1 MLHFPTCCIIISS
14 ITILDHFTKVAV
26 MGGEKQFGDIHL
38 LWSADESCNSWQ
50 DAYVGADRTGRSP
63 WTILNMVQS
72 LDGGVTSDD
81 VSADLGSPADQ
92 EIFHTLR
99 SLADV
104 ILVGAETVR
113 KEDYGPPK
121 LTAEL
126 QAQRESRGQQPQ
138 PEIAVV
144 SASLALD
151 PKSRLF
157 EGGHRPV
164 VFTCSGTS
172 DVCAD
177 DSDADDAPDDAR
189 TKPAASSSENPAA
202 SSSTNSPEQSADRQ
216 SRYEAL
222 SEAAEVIVLESS
234 ESAENSVSDVW
245 AAVDLSVAREALGA
259 RGHKVILCEGG
270 PTLNAQL
277 VAQDLI
283 DEFCISLSPAL
294 LGGNP
299 LHLLEDA
306 PLLNKRLTLLSI
318 ATDNALLFLR
328 YGQ

>member
-1 MLHFPTCCIIISS
+1 
-14 ITILDHFTKVAV
+14 
-26 MGGEKQFGDIHL
+26 MGNSNRERVSDLRL
-38 LWSADESCNSWQ
+38 LWAEDETCNSWQ

-92 EIFHTLR
+92 EIFRTLR

-126 QAQRESRGQQPQ
+126 RAQRESRGQQPL

-164 VFTCSGTS
+164 VFTCSGS
-172 DVCAD
+172 NDVCAD
-177 DSDADDAPDDAR
+177 DSV
-189 TKPAASSSENPAA
+189 T
-202 SSSTNSPEQSADRQ
+202 DRQ
-216 SRYEAL
+216 GRKEAL
-222 SEAAEVIVLESS
+222 SEITEVIVLESS
-234 ESAENSVSDVW
+234 ESAENSVSDAG
-245 AAVDLSVAREALGA
+245 AAVDLSAVRKALGE

-277 VAQDLI
+277 VTQDLI

-294 LGGNP
+294 LGDNP

-306 PLLNKRLTLLSI
+306 PLLNKSLTLLSI
-318 ATDNALLFLR
+318 ATDNALVFLR
-328 YGQ
+328 YRQ

>member
-1 MLHFPTCCIIISS
+1 
-14 ITILDHFTKVAV
+14 
-26 MGGEKQFGDIHL
+26 MGNSNRERLSDLRL
-38 LWSADESCNSWQ
+38 LWAEDETCNSWQ

-92 EIFHTLR
+92 EIFRTLR

-126 QAQRESRGQQPQ
+126 RAQRESRGQQPL

-157 EGGHRPV
+157 EGGHKPV
-164 VFTCSGTS
+164 VFTCSGTN
-172 DVCAD
+172 DVFAD
-177 DSDADDAPDDAR
+177 DSGTDDALTVGAH
-189 TKPAASSSENPAA
+189 TKPGG
-202 SSSTNSPEQSADRQ
+202 SSSTNSPEQSTDRQ

-222 SEAAEVIVLESS
+222 SEVAEVVVLEGAEAAESS
-234 ESAENSVSDVW
+234 SPLREASDAS
-245 AAVDLSVAREALGA
+245 AAVDLSAVRKALGT

-306 PLLNKRLTLLSI
+306 PLLNKSLTLLSV

-328 YGQ
+328 YKQ

>member
-1 MLHFPTCCIIISS
+1 
-14 ITILDHFTKVAV
+14 
-26 MGGEKQFGDIHL
+26 MGNSNRERLSDLRL
-38 LWSADESCNSWQ
+38 LWAEDETCNSWQ

-92 EIFHTLR
+92 EIFRTLR

-126 QAQRESRGQQPQ
+126 RAQRESRGQQPL

-164 VFTCSGTS
+164 VFTCSGTN

-177 DSDADDAPDDAR
+177 DSRTDDALTVDTP
-189 TKPAASSSENPAA
+189 TKPGG
-202 SSSTNSPEQSADRQ
+202 SSSTNSPEQSTDRQ

-222 SEAAEVIVLESS
+222 SEVAEVVVLEGAEAAESS
-234 ESAENSVSDVW
+234 SPLREASDAS
-245 AAVDLSVAREALGA
+245 AAVDLSAVREALGE

-306 PLLNKRLTLLSI
+306 PLLNKSLTLLSV
-318 ATDNALLFLR
+318 ATDNALVFLR

>member
-1 MLHFPTCCIIISS
+1 MSNSQGQTGL
-14 ITILDHFTKVAV
+14 
-26 MGGEKQFGDIHL
+26 IHL
-38 LWSADESCNSWQ
+38 LWSADESCDGWE
-50 DAYVGADRTGRSP
+50 DAYVGADRSGRSP

-92 EIFHTLR
+92 EIFRTLR

-113 KEDYGPPK
+113 KEDYGPPQ

-126 QAQRESRGQQPQ
+126 QAQRKSRGQQPL

-144 SASLALD
+144 SASLALN

-157 EGGHRPV
+157 ENGHRPII
-164 VFTCSGTS
+164 FTCSGGN
-172 DVCAD
+172 DFCAD
-177 DSDADDAPDDAR
+177 KSRTEDAL
-189 TKPAASSSENPAA
+189 
-202 SSSTNSPEQSADRQ
+202 ADRQ

-222 SEAAEVIVLESS
+222 SEVAEVIVLESS
-234 ESAENSVSDVW
+234 EAAESSSTLGEEVSKREVSD
-245 AAVDLSVAREALGA
+245 ASATVDLSAVRKALGA
-259 RGHKVILCEGG
+259 RGHKIILCEGG

-277 VAQDLI
+277 AAQDLI

-306 PLLNKRLTLLSI
+306 PLLNKSLTLLSV
-318 ATDNALLFLR
+318 ATDTTLLFLR
-328 YGQ
+328 YRQ

>member
-1 MLHFPTCCIIISS
+1 MEIDTTRKQKEIYSLNS
-14 ITILDHFTKVAV
+14 ITPNSKFAKVAN
-26 MGGEKQFGDIHL
+26 MDNSQRQTGLIHL
-38 LWSADESCNSWQ
+38 LWSADESCHSWE
-50 DAYVGADRTGRSP
+50 DAYLGADRSGRSP

-72 LDGGVTSDD
+72 LDGGVTSED

-92 EIFHTLR
+92 EIFRTLR
-99 SLADV
+99 SLADA

-113 KEDYGPPK
+113 KENYGPPK

-126 QAQRESRGQQPQ
+126 QAQRKSRGQQPL

-151 PKSRLF
+151 PQSRLF
-157 EGGHRPV
+157 EDGHRPV
-164 VFTCSGTS
+164 IFTCSGS
-172 DVCAD
+172 NDVCAD
-177 DSDADDAPDDAR
+177 DTRTDDAP
-189 TKPAASSSENPAA
+189 
-202 SSSTNSPEQSADRQ
+202 ADRQ

-222 SEAAEVIVLESS
+222 SDVAEVIVLESS
-234 ESAENSVSDVW
+234 GSDAG
-245 AAVDLSVAREALGA
+245 AAVDLSAVRKALSE
-259 RGHKVILCEGG
+259 RGHKIILCEGG

-277 VAQDLI
+277 AAQDLI

-299 LHLLEDA
+299 LRLLEDA

-318 ATDNALLFLR
+318 ATDNTLLFLR
-328 YGQ
+328 YRQ

>member
-1 MLHFPTCCIIISS
+1 
-14 ITILDHFTKVAV
+14 
-26 MGGEKQFGDIHL
+26 MGSEERIDDIHL
-38 LWSADESCNSWQ
+38 LWSADESCNSWE
-50 DAYVGADRTGRSP
+50 DAYLEADRSGRSP

-72 LDGGVTSDD
+72 LDGGVTSED

-92 EIFHTLR
+92 EIFRTLR

-113 KEDYGPPK
+113 KENYGPPK

-126 QAQRESRGQQPQ
+126 QAQRKSRGQQPL

-151 PKSRLF
+151 PQSRLF
-157 EGGHRPV
+157 EDGHRPII
-164 VFTCSGTS
+164 FTCSGS
-172 DVCAD
+172 NNVCAD
-177 DSDADDAPDDAR
+177 DSRTEDA
-189 TKPAASSSENPAA
+189 T
-202 SSSTNSPEQSADRQ
+202 ADRQ

-222 SEAAEVIVLESS
+222 SEVAEVIVLESS
-234 ESAENSVSDVW
+234 DSDAG
-245 AAVDLSVAREALGA
+245 AAVDLSAVREALSE
-259 RGHKVILCEGG
+259 RGHKIILCEGG

-277 VAQDLI
+277 AAQDLI

-306 PLLNKRLTLLSI
+306 PPLNQNLTLLSV

-328 YGQ
+328 YKQ

>member
-1 MLHFPTCCIIISS
+1 
-14 ITILDHFTKVAV
+14 
-26 MGGEKQFGDIHL
+26 MGNSNRERLSDLCL
-38 LWSADESCNSWQ
+38 LWAEDETCNSWQ

-126 QAQRESRGQQPQ
+126 QAQRESRGQQPL

-144 SASLALD
+144 SASLALY

-164 VFTCSGTS
+164 VFTRG
-172 DVCAD
+172 
-177 DSDADDAPDDAR
+177 
-189 TKPAASSSENPAA
+189 
-202 SSSTNSPEQSADRQ
+202 QS
-216 SRYEAL
+216 EAL
-222 SEAAEVIVLESS
+222 SGVAEVIVLESS
-234 ESAENSVSDVW
+234 GSDAG
-245 AAVDLSVAREALGA
+245 AAVDLSAVREALGE

-306 PLLNKRLTLLSI
+306 PLLNKSLTLLSV

-328 YGQ
+328 YRQ

>member
-1 MLHFPTCCIIISS
+1 
-14 ITILDHFTKVAV
+14 
-26 MGGEKQFGDIHL
+26 MGNSNRERLSDLRL
-38 LWSADESCNSWQ
+38 LWAEDETCNSWQ

-126 QAQRESRGQQPQ
+126 QAQRESRGQQPL

-172 DVCAD
+172 YVCAD

-189 TKPAASSSENPAA
+189 TKPGGSSSENPAA
-202 SSSTNSPEQSADRQ
+202 SPSTNSPEQSTDRQ

-222 SEAAEVIVLESS
+222 SEVAEVIVLEGSETAESS
-234 ESAENSVSDVW
+234 SSLKEEVSKREVSDAG
-245 AAVDLSVAREALGA
+245 AAVDLSVVRKALGA

-306 PLLNKRLTLLSI
+306 PLLNKNLTLLSV
-318 ATDNALLFLR
+318 ATDNSLLFLR
-328 YGQ
+328 YVQ

>member
-1 MLHFPTCCIIISS
+1 MHLA
-14 ITILDHFTKVAV
+14 KVAN
-26 MGGEKQFGDIHL
+26 MGSSNKERVSDIRL
-38 LWSADESCNSWQ
+38 LWTADESCTNWQ

-72 LDGGVTSDD
+72 LDGGVTSDN

-113 KEDYGPPK
+113 KENYGPPK
-121 LTAEL
+121 LSAEL
-126 QAQRESRGQQPQ
+126 QAQRESRGQQPL

-164 VFTCSGTS
+164 VFTCSGNS

-177 DSDADDAPDDAR
+177 DAR
-189 TKPAASSSENPAA
+189 T
-202 SSSTNSPEQSADRQ
+202 DRQ
-216 SRYEAL
+216 GRKEAL
-222 SEAAEVIVLESS
+222 SEVAEVIVLESS
-234 ESAENSVSDVW
+234 EAAESSSTLGQAVSKREASDAS
-245 AAVDLSVAREALGA
+245 AAVNLSAVRKALGE

-306 PLLNKRLTLLSI
+306 PLLNKSLTLLSI

-328 YGQ
+328 YRQ

>member
-1 MLHFPTCCIIISS
+1 
-14 ITILDHFTKVAV
+14 
-26 MGGEKQFGDIHL
+26 MGSEERIDDIHL
-38 LWSADESCNSWQ
+38 LWSADESCHSWE
-50 DAYVGADRTGRSP
+50 DAYLGADRSGRSP

-72 LDGGVTSDD
+72 LDGVVTSDD

-92 EIFHTLR
+92 EIFRTLR

-113 KEDYGPPK
+113 KENYGPPK

-126 QAQRESRGQQPQ
+126 QAQRKSRSQQPL

-157 EGGHRPV
+157 EDGHRPII
-164 VFTCSGTS
+164 FTCSGS
-172 DVCAD
+172 NNVCAD
-177 DSDADDAPDDAR
+177 DTRTEDAP
-189 TKPAASSSENPAA
+189 
-202 SSSTNSPEQSADRQ
+202 ADRQ

-222 SEAAEVIVLESS
+222 SEVAEVIVLESS
-234 ESAENSVSDVW
+234 EEAESSGSDAG
-245 AAVDLSVAREALGA
+245 AAVDLSAVREALSE
-259 RGHKVILCEGG
+259 RGHKIILCEGG

-277 VAQDLI
+277 AAQDLI
-283 DEFCISLSPAL
+283 DEFCISLSPSL

-306 PLLNKRLTLLSI
+306 PLLNKRLTLLSV
-318 ATDNALLFLR
+318 ATDNTLLFLR
-328 YGQ
+328 YKQ

>member
-1 MLHFPTCCIIISS
+1 
-14 ITILDHFTKVAV
+14 
-26 MGGEKQFGDIHL
+26 MGNSNRERVFDLRL
-38 LWSADESCNSWQ
+38 LWAEDESCNSWQ

-126 QAQRESRGQQPQ
+126 RAQRESRGQQPL

-157 EGGHRPV
+157 EGGHKPV
-164 VFTCSGTS
+164 VFTCSGTN
-172 DVCAD
+172 DVRVD

-189 TKPAASSSENPAA
+189 TKPGGSSSENPAA
-202 SSSTNSPEQSADRQ
+202 SPSTNSPEQSTDRQ

-222 SEAAEVIVLESS
+222 SEVAEVIVLEGAETAESS
-234 ESAENSVSDVW
+234 SPLRKASDAS
-245 AAVDLSVAREALGA
+245 AAVDLSAVREALGE

-306 PLLNKRLTLLSI
+306 PLLNKSLTLLSV

-328 YGQ
+328 YKQ

>member
-1 MLHFPTCCIIISS
+1 MTFGWLHHLEIDTTRKQKEIYSLNS
-14 ITILDHFTKVAV
+14 ITPNSKFAKVAN
-26 MGGEKQFGDIHL
+26 MDNSQRQTGLIHL
-38 LWSADESCNSWQ
+38 LWSADESCHSWE
-50 DAYVGADRTGRSP
+50 DAYLGADRSGRLP

-92 EIFHTLR
+92 EIFRTLR
-99 SLADV
+99 SLGDV

-113 KEDYGPPK
+113 KENYGPPK

-126 QAQRESRGQQPQ
+126 QAQRKSRAQQPL

-151 PKSRLF
+151 PQSRLF
-157 EGGHRPV
+157 EDGHRPV
-164 VFTCSGTS
+164 IFTRNQSE
-172 DVCAD
+172 VL
-177 DSDADDAPDDAR
+177 
-189 TKPAASSSENPAA
+189 SSV
-202 SSSTNSPEQSADRQ
+202 
-216 SRYEAL
+216 
-222 SEAAEVIVLESS
+222 AEVIVLESS
-234 ESAENSVSDVW
+234 GSDAG
-245 AAVDLSVAREALGA
+245 AAVDLSAVREALSE
-259 RGHKVILCEGG
+259 RGHKIILCEGG

-277 VAQDLI
+277 AAQDLI
-283 DEFCISLSPAL
+283 DEFCISLSPSL

-318 ATDNALLFLR
+318 ATDNTLLFLR
-328 YGQ
+328 YRQ

>member
-1 MLHFPTCCIIISS
+1 M
-14 ITILDHFTKVAV
+14 
-26 MGGEKQFGDIHL
+26 
-38 LWSADESCNSWQ
+38 
-50 DAYVGADRTGRSP
+50 
-63 WTILNMVQS
+63 
-72 LDGGVTSDD
+72 TSDD

-92 EIFHTLR
+92 EIFRTLR

-113 KEDYGPPK
+113 KENYGPPK

-126 QAQRESRGQQPQ
+126 QAQRKSRSQQPL

-157 EGGHRPV
+157 EDGHRPII
-164 VFTCSGTS
+164 FTCSGS
-172 DVCAD
+172 NNVCAD
-177 DSDADDAPDDAR
+177 DTRTEDAP
-189 TKPAASSSENPAA
+189 
-202 SSSTNSPEQSADRQ
+202 ADRQ

-222 SEAAEVIVLESS
+222 SEVAEVIVLESS
-234 ESAENSVSDVW
+234 EEAESSGSDAG
-245 AAVDLSVAREALGA
+245 AAVDLSAVREALSE
-259 RGHKVILCEGG
+259 RGHKIILCEGG

-277 VAQDLI
+277 AAQDLI
-283 DEFCISLSPAL
+283 DEFCISLSPSL

-306 PLLNKRLTLLSI
+306 PLLNKRLTLLSV
-318 ATDNALLFLR
+318 ATDNTLLFLR
-328 YGQ
+328 YKQ

>member
-1 MLHFPTCCIIISS
+1 
-14 ITILDHFTKVAV
+14 
-26 MGGEKQFGDIHL
+26 MGNSNRERLSDLRL
-38 LWSADESCNSWQ
+38 LWAEDETCDSWQ

-92 EIFHTLR
+92 QIFRTLR

-104 ILVGAETVR
+104 ILVGAGTVR

-121 LTAEL
+121 LTVEL
-126 QAQRESRGQQPQ
+126 QAQRESRGQQPL

-164 VFTCSGTS
+164 VFTCSGTN

-189 TKPAASSSENPAA
+189 TKPGG
-202 SSSTNSPEQSADRQ
+202 SSSTNFPEQSTDRQ

-222 SEAAEVIVLESS
+222 SGVAEVIVLEGS
-234 ESAENSVSDVW
+234 EAAENSVSDVW
-245 AAVDLSVAREALGA
+245 AAVDLSVVRKALGE

-277 VAQDLI
+277 AAQDLI

-294 LGGNP
+294 LGGSP

-318 ATDNALLFLR
+318 ATDNALVFLR
-328 YGQ
+328 YRQ

>member
-1 MLHFPTCCIIISS
+1 MDNSQGQTGL
-14 ITILDHFTKVAV
+14 
-26 MGGEKQFGDIHL
+26 IHL
-38 LWSADESCNSWQ
+38 LWSMDESSNSWE
-50 DAYVGADRTGRSP
+50 DAYLGADRSGRSP

-72 LDGGVTSDD
+72 LDGGVTSED

-92 EIFHTLR
+92 EIFRTLR

-113 KEDYGPPK
+113 KENYGPPK

-126 QAQRESRGQQPQ
+126 QAQRKSRGQQPL

-151 PKSRLF
+151 PQSRLF
-157 EGGHRPV
+157 EDGHRPV

-177 DSDADDAPDDAR
+177 DSRTEDA
-189 TKPAASSSENPAA
+189 T
-202 SSSTNSPEQSADRQ
+202 ADRQ

-222 SEAAEVIVLESS
+222 SEVAEVIVLESS
-234 ESAENSVSDVW
+234 EEAESSGSDAG
-245 AAVDLSVAREALGA
+245 AAVDLSAVREALSE
-259 RGHKVILCEGG
+259 RSHKIILCEGG

-277 VAQDLI
+277 AAQDLI

-328 YGQ
+328 YKQ

>member
-1 MLHFPTCCIIISS
+1 
-14 ITILDHFTKVAV
+14 
-26 MGGEKQFGDIHL
+26 
-38 LWSADESCNSWQ
+38 
-50 DAYVGADRTGRSP
+50 
-63 WTILNMVQS
+63 MVQS

-92 EIFHTLR
+92 EIFRTLR

-126 QAQRESRGQQPQ
+126 RTQRKSRGQQPL

-151 PKSRLF
+151 PESRLF
-157 EGGHRPV
+157 EDGHRPV
-164 VFTCSGTS
+164 IFTCS
-172 DVCAD
+172 
-177 DSDADDAPDDAR
+177 
-189 TKPAASSSENPAA
+189 
-202 SSSTNSPEQSADRQ
+202 DRQ
-216 SRYEAL
+216 EAL
-222 SEAAEVIVLESS
+222 SKVAEVVVLEGTGTTEPTSS
-234 ESAENSVSDVW
+234 LEGEITKRDGSD
-245 AAVDLSVAREALGA
+245 AGTDVDLSAVRKALGE
-259 RGHKVILCEGG
+259 RGHKIILCEGG

-277 VAQDLI
+277 AAQDLI
-283 DEFCISLSPAL
+283 DEFCISLSPTF
-294 LGGNP
+294 LGDNP
-299 LHLLEDA
+299 LHLLEGA
-306 PLLNKRLTLLSI
+306 PPLNKSLTLLSV

>member
-1 MLHFPTCCIIISS
+1 
-14 ITILDHFTKVAV
+14 
-26 MGGEKQFGDIHL
+26 MGNSNRERVSDLRL
-38 LWSADESCNSWQ
+38 LWAEDETCDSWQ

-92 EIFHTLR
+92 AIFHTLR

-126 QAQRESRGQQPQ
+126 QAQRESRGQQPL

-164 VFTCSGTS
+164 VFTCSGTN

-177 DSDADDAPDDAR
+177 DSRTDDALTVDTP
-189 TKPAASSSENPAA
+189 TKPGG
-202 SSSTNSPEQSADRQ
+202 SSSTNSPEQSTDRQ

-222 SEAAEVIVLESS
+222 SEVAEVVVLEGAEAAESS
-234 ESAENSVSDVW
+234 SPLREASDAS
-245 AAVDLSVAREALGA
+245 AAVDLSAVREALGE

-306 PLLNKRLTLLSI
+306 PLLNKSLTLLSV
-318 ATDNALLFLR
+318 ATDNALVFLR

>member
-1 MLHFPTCCIIISS
+1 
-14 ITILDHFTKVAV
+14 
-26 MGGEKQFGDIHL
+26 
-38 LWSADESCNSWQ
+38 
-50 DAYVGADRTGRSP
+50 
-63 WTILNMVQS
+63 MVQS
-72 LDGGVTSDD
+72 LDGGVTSED
-81 VSADLGSPADQ
+81 VFADLGSPADQ
-92 EIFHTLR
+92 EIFRTLR

-126 QAQRESRGQQPQ
+126 RAQRESRGQQPL

-151 PKSRLF
+151 PRSRLF
-157 EGGHRPV
+157 ERGHRPV
-164 VFTCSGTS
+164 VFTCSGTN

-177 DSDADDAPDDAR
+177 DARTDDAPTDDAR
-189 TKPAASSSENPAA
+189 TKPGVSSSENPAA
-202 SSSTNSPEQSADRQ
+202 SSNENSSENSPEQNTDRQ

-222 SEAAEVIVLESS
+222 SEVAEVIVLESS
-234 ESAENSVSDVW
+234 EAAESISTLGEAVSKREVSDAG
-245 AAVDLSVAREALGA
+245 AAVDLSAVRKALGE

-277 VAQDLI
+277 VTQDLI

-306 PLLNKRLTLLSI
+306 PLLNKSLTLLSV
-318 ATDNALLFLR
+318 ATDNALVFLR
-328 YGQ
+328 YRQ

>member
-1 MLHFPTCCIIISS
+1 
-14 ITILDHFTKVAV
+14 
-26 MGGEKQFGDIHL
+26 MGSEEPIDDIRL
-38 LWSADESCNSWQ
+38 LWSADEPCNSWE
-50 DAYVGADRTGRSP
+50 DAYLGADRSSRSP

-92 EIFHTLR
+92 EIFRTLR

-113 KEDYGPPK
+113 KENYGPPK

-126 QAQRESRGQQPQ
+126 QAQRKSRGQQPL

-164 VFTCSGTS
+164 VFTCSGS
-172 DVCAD
+172 NDVCAD
-177 DSDADDAPDDAR
+177 DTRTEDAP
-189 TKPAASSSENPAA
+189 
-202 SSSTNSPEQSADRQ
+202 ADRQ

-222 SEAAEVIVLESS
+222 SEVAEVIVLESS
-234 ESAENSVSDVW
+234 EAAESSSALGEAVSEREVSDAG
-245 AAVDLSVAREALGA
+245 AAVDLSAVREALSE
-259 RGHKVILCEGG
+259 RGHKIILCEGG

-277 VAQDLI
+277 AAQDLI
-283 DEFCISLSPAL
+283 DEFCISLSPSL

-318 ATDNALLFLR
+318 ATDNTLLFLR
-328 YGQ
+328 YKQ

>member
-1 MLHFPTCCIIISS
+1 
-14 ITILDHFTKVAV
+14 
-26 MGGEKQFGDIHL
+26 
-38 LWSADESCNSWQ
+38 
-50 DAYVGADRTGRSP
+50 
-63 WTILNMVQS
+63 MVQS

-126 QAQRESRGQQPQ
+126 QAQRKTRGQQPL

-157 EGGHRPV
+157 EGGHKPV
-164 VFTCSGTS
+164 VFTCSGTN
-172 DVCAD
+172 DVRVD

-189 TKPAASSSENPAA
+189 TKPGGSSSENPAA
-202 SSSTNSPEQSADRQ
+202 SPSTNSPEQSTDRQ

-222 SEAAEVIVLESS
+222 SEVAEVVVLEGAEAAESS
-234 ESAENSVSDVW
+234 SPLREASDAS
-245 AAVDLSVAREALGA
+245 AAVDLSAVRKALGT

-277 VAQDLI
+277 AAQDLI

-306 PLLNKRLTLLSI
+306 PLLNKSLTLLSV
-318 ATDNALLFLR
+318 ATDNALVFLR

>member
-1 MLHFPTCCIIISS
+1 
-14 ITILDHFTKVAV
+14 
-26 MGGEKQFGDIHL
+26 MGGDKQFGDIHL
-38 LWSADESCNSWQ
+38 LWSADKSCNSWQ

-72 LDGGVTSDD
+72 LDGGVTSED
-81 VSADLGSPADQ
+81 VFADLGSPADQ
-92 EIFHTLR
+92 EIFRTLR

-126 QAQRESRGQQPQ
+126 RAQRESRGQQPL

-151 PKSRLF
+151 PRSRLF

-164 VFTCSGTS
+164 VFTSSGS
-172 DVCAD
+172 NDVCAD
-177 DSDADDAPDDAR
+177 DSRTDDPPTDDAR
-189 TKPAASSSENPAA
+189 TKPGVSSSENPAA
-202 SSSTNSPEQSADRQ
+202 SSNENSSENSPEQNTDRQ

-222 SEAAEVIVLESS
+222 SEVAEVIVLGSSEAAESS
-234 ESAENSVSDVW
+234 STLGEAVSKREVSDAG
-245 AAVDLSVAREALGA
+245 AAVDLSAVRKALGE

-277 VAQDLI
+277 VTQDLI

-306 PLLNKRLTLLSI
+306 PLLNKSLTLLSV
-318 ATDNALLFLR
+318 ATDNALVFLR
-328 YGQ
+328 YRQ

>member
-1 MLHFPTCCIIISS
+1 MGSS
-14 ITILDHFTKVAV
+14 KGQTGL
-26 MGGEKQFGDIHL
+26 IHL
-38 LWSADESCNSWQ
+38 LWSADESCDSWQ

-126 QAQRESRGQQPQ
+126 RAQRESRGQQPL

-172 DVCAD
+172 DVSAD
-177 DSDADDAPDDAR
+177 DSGTDDAPDDAR
-189 TKPAASSSENPAA
+189 TKPGG
-202 SSSTNSPEQSADRQ
+202 SSSTNSPEQSTDRQ

-222 SEAAEVIVLESS
+222 SEVAEVVVLEGAEAAESS
-234 ESAENSVSDVW
+234 SPLREASDAS
-245 AAVDLSVAREALGA
+245 AAVDLSAVRKALGT

-277 VAQDLI
+277 AAQDLI

-306 PLLNKRLTLLSI
+306 PLLNKSLTLLSV
-318 ATDNALLFLR
+318 ATDNALVFLR

>member
-1 MLHFPTCCIIISS
+1 
-14 ITILDHFTKVAV
+14 
-26 MGGEKQFGDIHL
+26 MGNSNRERLSDLCL
-38 LWSADESCNSWQ
+38 LWAEDETCNSWQ

-121 LTAEL
+121 LTVEL
-126 QAQRESRGQQPQ
+126 QAQRESRGQQLL

-164 VFTCSGTS
+164 VFTRG
-172 DVCAD
+172 
-177 DSDADDAPDDAR
+177 
-189 TKPAASSSENPAA
+189 
-202 SSSTNSPEQSADRQ
+202 QS
-216 SRYEAL
+216 EAL
-222 SEAAEVIVLESS
+222 SGVAEVIVLESS
-234 ESAENSVSDVW
+234 GSDAS
-245 AAVDLSVAREALGA
+245 AAVDLSAVREALGE

-306 PLLNKRLTLLSI
+306 PLLNKSLTLLSV
-318 ATDNALLFLR
+318 ATDNALVFLR

>member
-1 MLHFPTCCIIISS
+1 MDNSQGQTGL
-14 ITILDHFTKVAV
+14 
-26 MGGEKQFGDIHL
+26 IHL
-38 LWSADESCNSWQ
+38 LWSMDESSNSWE
-50 DAYVGADRTGRSP
+50 DAYVEADRSGRSP

-72 LDGGVTSDD
+72 LDGGVTSED

-92 EIFHTLR
+92 EIFRTLR

-126 QAQRESRGQQPQ
+126 REQRKSRGQQPL

-157 EGGHRPV
+157 EDGHRPV
-164 VFTCSGTS
+164 VFTCADSN

-177 DSDADDAPDDAR
+177 DSRTDDAPNDDAR
-189 TKPAASSSENPAA
+189 TKPAASSSENF
-202 SSSTNSPEQSADRQ
+202 STNSPEQSTDRQ

-222 SEAAEVIVLESS
+222 SEVAEVIGLESPETA
-234 ESAENSVSDVW
+234 ESSSDLTGEIAKREGSDAG
-245 AAVDLSVAREALGA
+245 AAVDLSAVREALSE
-259 RGHKVILCEGG
+259 RGHKIILCEGG

-277 VAQDLI
+277 AAQDLI

-306 PLLNKRLTLLSI
+306 PPLNKRLTLLSI
-318 ATDNALLFLR
+318 ATDNTLLFLR
-328 YGQ
+328 YKQ

>member
-1 MLHFPTCCIIISS
+1 
-14 ITILDHFTKVAV
+14 
-26 MGGEKQFGDIHL
+26 MGSEERIDDIHL
-38 LWSADESCNSWQ
+38 LWSADESCHSWE
-50 DAYVGADRTGRSP
+50 DAYLGADRSGRSP

-92 EIFHTLR
+92 EIFRTLR

-113 KEDYGPPK
+113 KENYGPPK

-126 QAQRESRGQQPQ
+126 QAQRKSRGQQPL

-157 EGGHRPV
+157 EDGHRPV
-164 VFTCSGTS
+164 VFTCSGS
-172 DVCAD
+172 NDVCAD
-177 DSDADDAPDDAR
+177 DTRTEDAP
-189 TKPAASSSENPAA
+189 
-202 SSSTNSPEQSADRQ
+202 ADRQ

-222 SEAAEVIVLESS
+222 SEVAEVIVLESS
-234 ESAENSVSDVW
+234 EAAESSSALGEAVSEREGSDAG
-245 AAVDLSVAREALGA
+245 AAVDLSAVREALSE
-259 RGHKVILCEGG
+259 RSHKIILCEGG

-277 VAQDLI
+277 AAQDLI

-306 PLLNKRLTLLSI
+306 PPLNQNLTLLSV

-328 YGQ
+328 YKQ

>member
-1 MLHFPTCCIIISS
+1 
-14 ITILDHFTKVAV
+14 
-26 MGGEKQFGDIHL
+26 MGNSNRERVSELRL
-38 LWSADESCNSWQ
+38 LWAEDEACSSWQ
-50 DAYVGADRTGRSP
+50 DAYVGADRSGRSP

-92 EIFHTLR
+92 EIFLTLR

-113 KEDYGPPK
+113 KENYGPPK

-126 QAQRESRGQQPQ
+126 REQRKSRGQQPL

-151 PKSRLF
+151 PKSHLF

-164 VFTCSGTS
+164 IFTCSGS
-172 DVCAD
+172 H
-177 DSDADDAPDDAR
+177 
-189 TKPAASSSENPAA
+189 
-202 SSSTNSPEQSADRQ
+202 
-216 SRYEAL
+216 EAL
-222 SEAAEVIVLESS
+222 SGVAEITVLENSEAAEDSGAV
-234 ESAENSVSDVW
+234 AVSG
-245 AAVDLSVAREALGA
+245 AGSTVDLSAVRESLKA
-259 RGHKVILCEGG
+259 RGHKIILCEGG

-283 DEFCISLSPAL
+283 DEFCISLSPAF

-299 LHLLEDA
+299 LHLLEGA
-306 PLLNKRLTLLSI
+306 LLLNKSLTLLSV

-328 YGQ
+328 YRQQHFTSTS

>member
-1 MLHFPTCCIIISS
+1 MS
-14 ITILDHFTKVAV
+14 IRYGVFAKVASMSELQV
-26 MGGEKQFGDIHL
+26 
-38 LWSADESCNSWQ
+38 LWTCGNENT
-50 DAYVGADRTGRSP
+50 DASDWRDLYLNADRSGRSP

-92 EIFHTLR
+92 EIFRTLR

-126 QAQRESRGQQPQ
+126 REQRKSRGQRPL

-157 EGGHRPV
+157 EDGHKPV
-164 VFTCSGTS
+164 IFTCSGTQE
-172 DVCAD
+172 
-177 DSDADDAPDDAR
+177 
-189 TKPAASSSENPAA
+189 T
-202 SSSTNSPEQSADRQ
+202 
-216 SRYEAL
+216 L
-222 SEAAEVIVLESS
+222 SKVAEVIVLEGAEAPEPTSALEGEVTKRESS
-234 ESAENSVSDVW
+234 DAGM
-245 AAVDLSVAREALGA
+245 AVDLSAVRKALGE
-259 RGHKVILCEGG
+259 RGHKIILCEGG

-277 VAQDLI
+277 VAKDLI
-283 DEFCISLSPAL
+283 DEFCISLSPAF

-299 LHLLEDA
+299 LRLLEGT
-306 PLLNKRLTLLSI
+306 PLLAKNLALLSV
-318 ATDNALLFLR
+318 ATDKALLFLR
-328 YGQ
+328 YGQQPHTSAN

>member
-1 MLHFPTCCIIISS
+1 
-14 ITILDHFTKVAV
+14 
-26 MGGEKQFGDIHL
+26 MGNSNRERLSDLCL
-38 LWSADESCNSWQ
+38 LWAEDETCNSWQ

-92 EIFHTLR
+92 QIFRTLR

-126 QAQRESRGQQPQ
+126 QAQRESRGQQPL

-164 VFTCSGTS
+164 VFTRG
-172 DVCAD
+172 
-177 DSDADDAPDDAR
+177 
-189 TKPAASSSENPAA
+189 
-202 SSSTNSPEQSADRQ
+202 QS
-216 SRYEAL
+216 EAL
-222 SEAAEVIVLESS
+222 SGVAEVIVLESS
-234 ESAENSVSDVW
+234 ESAENSGSDAG
-245 AAVDLSVAREALGA
+245 AAVDLSAVRKALGE

-306 PLLNKRLTLLSI
+306 PLLNKSLTLLSV
-318 ATDNALLFLR
+318 ATDNALVFLR

>member
-1 MLHFPTCCIIISS
+1 
-14 ITILDHFTKVAV
+14 
-26 MGGEKQFGDIHL
+26 MGNSNRERLSDLRL
-38 LWSADESCNSWQ
+38 LWAEDETCNSWQ

-126 QAQRESRGQQPQ
+126 QAQRESRGQQPL

-164 VFTCSGTS
+164 VFTCSGTN
-172 DVCAD
+172 DVRSD
-177 DSDADDAPDDAR
+177 DSR
-189 TKPAASSSENPAA
+189 T
-202 SSSTNSPEQSADRQ
+202 DRQ

-222 SEAAEVIVLESS
+222 SEVAEVIVLESS
-234 ESAENSVSDVW
+234 GSAENSVSEVW
-245 AAVDLSVAREALGA
+245 AAVDLSAVREALGE

-306 PLLNKRLTLLSI
+306 PLLNKSLTLLSV
-318 ATDNALLFLR
+318 ATDNALVFLR

>member
-1 MLHFPTCCIIISS
+1 
-14 ITILDHFTKVAV
+14 
-26 MGGEKQFGDIHL
+26 MGGKKQADDIHL
-38 LWSADESCNSWQ
+38 LWSADESSTNWQ

-126 QAQRESRGQQPQ
+126 QAQRESRGQQPL

-144 SASLALD
+144 STSLALD

-157 EGGHRPV
+157 EGEHRPV
-164 VFTCSGTS
+164 VFTCSGTN
-172 DVCAD
+172 DVFAD
-177 DSDADDAPDDAR
+177 DSRTDDALTVGAH
-189 TKPAASSSENPAA
+189 TKPGASSSENPAA
-202 SSSTNSPEQSADRQ
+202 SSSTNSPEQNTDRQ
-216 SRYEAL
+216 GRCEAL
-222 SEAAEVIVLESS
+222 SEEAEVIVLEGA

-245 AAVDLSVAREALGA
+245 AAVDLSVVRKALGE

-306 PLLNKRLTLLSI
+306 PLLNKSLTLLSI
-318 ATDNALLFLR
+318 ATDNALVFLR
-328 YGQ
+328 YRQ

>member
-1 MLHFPTCCIIISS
+1 MLHFPIRCIIISS
-14 ITILDHFTKVAV
+14 IAILEHFTKVAV
-26 MGGEKQFGDIHL
+26 MGGEKQVGDIHL

-126 QAQRESRGQQPQ
+126 RAQRESRGQQPL

-157 EGGHRPV
+157 EGGHKPV
-164 VFTCSGTS
+164 VFTCAGSN
-172 DVCAD
+172 DVRAD
-177 DSDADDAPDDAR
+177 DSR
-189 TKPAASSSENPAA
+189 T
-202 SSSTNSPEQSADRQ
+202 DRQ

-222 SEAAEVIVLESS
+222 SGVAEVIVLEGSEAAESS
-234 ESAENSVSDVW
+234 STLGGAVTKSSGTDTM
-245 AAVDLSVAREALGA
+245 ASVDLSAVRETLGE

-318 ATDNALLFLR
+318 ATDNALVFLR

>member
-1 MLHFPTCCIIISS
+1 
-14 ITILDHFTKVAV
+14 
-26 MGGEKQFGDIHL
+26 
-38 LWSADESCNSWQ
+38 
-50 DAYVGADRTGRSP
+50 
-63 WTILNMVQS
+63 MVQS

-92 EIFHTLR
+92 EIFRTLR

-121 LTAEL
+121 LTAAL
-126 QAQRESRGQQPQ
+126 REEREFRGQRPL
-138 PEIAVV
+138 PDIAVV

-157 EGGHRPV
+157 EDGHRPII
-164 VFTCSGTS
+164 FTCSG
-172 DVCAD
+172 
-177 DSDADDAPDDAR
+177 R
-189 TKPAASSSENPAA
+189 H
-202 SSSTNSPEQSADRQ
+202 
-216 SRYEAL
+216 EAL

-234 ESAENSVSDVW
+234 EASEPSSMPGAAVSKREVTDAR
-245 AAVDLSVAREALGA
+245 AAVDLSAVRKALGT
-259 RGHKVILCEGG
+259 RGHKIILCEGG

-283 DEFCISLSPAL
+283 DEFCISLSPAF
-294 LGGNP
+294 LGSNP
-299 LHLLEDA
+299 LRLLEGA
-306 PLLNKRLTLLSI
+306 PLLNKSLALLSV
-318 ATDNALLFLR
+318 ATDNSLLFLR

>member
-1 MLHFPTCCIIISS
+1 
-14 ITILDHFTKVAV
+14 
-26 MGGEKQFGDIHL
+26 MGNSNRERASDLRL
-38 LWSADESCNSWQ
+38 LWAADETCDSWE
-50 DAYVGADRTGRSP
+50 DAYVRADRTGKSP

-72 LDGGVTSDD
+72 LDGGVTSDN

-92 EIFHTLR
+92 EIFRTLR

-104 ILVGAETVR
+104 ILVGAETAR

-126 QAQRESRGQQPQ
+126 RSQRKSRGQQPL

-157 EGGHRPV
+157 EDGHRPV
-164 VFTCSGTS
+164 VFTCSGS
-172 DVCAD
+172 NDVCAD
-177 DSDADDAPDDAR
+177 DSRTDDAPDDAR
-189 TKPAASSSENPAA
+189 TKPGGSSSENPAA
-202 SSSTNSPEQSADRQ
+202 SSNENSSTNSPEQNTDRQ

-222 SEAAEVIVLESS
+222 SEVAEVIVLEGSETAESS
-234 ESAENSVSDVW
+234 SPLREATDAS
-245 AAVDLSVAREALGA
+245 AAVDLSAVREALGE

-277 VAQDLI
+277 VTQDLI

-306 PLLNKRLTLLSI
+306 PLLNKSLTLLSV

-328 YGQ
+328 YRQ

>member
-1 MLHFPTCCIIISS
+1 MLWTSGDEDAAIS
-14 ITILDHFTKVAV
+14 
-26 MGGEKQFGDIHL
+26 
-38 LWSADESCNSWQ
+38 NWQ
-50 DAYVGADRTGRSP
+50 DLYVNADRTGRSP

-126 QAQRESRGQQPQ
+126 QAQRESRGQQPL

-164 VFTCSGTS
+164 VFTCSGTN

-177 DSDADDAPDDAR
+177 DSG
-189 TKPAASSSENPAA
+189 T
-202 SSSTNSPEQSADRQ
+202 DRQ
-216 SRYEAL
+216 GRHEAL
-222 SEAAEVIVLESS
+222 SRVAEVIVLESS
-234 ESAENSVSDVW
+234 GSAENSASDVW
-245 AAVDLSVAREALGA
+245 AAVDLSAVREALGE

-270 PTLNAQL
+270 PILNAQL

-318 ATDNALLFLR
+318 ATDNALVFLR

>member
-1 MLHFPTCCIIISS
+1 MLWTSGDEDAAIS
-14 ITILDHFTKVAV
+14 
-26 MGGEKQFGDIHL
+26 
-38 LWSADESCNSWQ
+38 NWQ
-50 DAYVGADRTGRSP
+50 DLYVNADRTGRSP

-126 QAQRESRGQQPQ
+126 QAQRESRGQQPL

-164 VFTCSGTS
+164 VFTCSGTN

-177 DSDADDAPDDAR
+177 DSDAEDAPDDAR
-189 TKPAASSSENPAA
+189 TKPGASSSETPAA
-202 SSSTNSPEQSADRQ
+202 SSSTNSPEQNTDRQ

-222 SEAAEVIVLESS
+222 SRVAEVIVLESS
-234 ESAENSVSDVW
+234 GSDAG
-245 AAVDLSVAREALGA
+245 AAVDLSAVREALGA
-259 RGHKVILCEGG
+259 RGRKVILCEGG
-270 PTLNAQL
+270 PILNAQL

-306 PLLNKRLTLLSI
+306 PLLNKSLTLLSI

-328 YGQ
+328 YRQ

>member
-1 MLHFPTCCIIISS
+1 
-14 ITILDHFTKVAV
+14 
-26 MGGEKQFGDIHL
+26 MGNFQGQTELIHL
-38 LWSADESCNSWQ
+38 IWSTDESCDSWQ

-72 LDGGVTSDD
+72 LDGGVTSND
-81 VSADLGSPADQ
+81 VSTDLGSPADQ

-126 QAQRESRGQQPQ
+126 QAQRESRGQQPL

-172 DVCAD
+172 DVYAD
-177 DSDADDAPDDAR
+177 DSGTDDALTVGAH
-189 TKPAASSSENPAA
+189 TKPGASSNEN
-202 SSSTNSPEQSADRQ
+202 SSTNSPEQSTDRQ

-222 SEAAEVIVLESS
+222 SEVAEVIMLEGA
-234 ESAENSVSDVW
+234 ETAENSVSDVW
-245 AAVDLSVAREALGA
+245 AAVDLSAVREALGA

-306 PLLNKRLTLLSI
+306 PLLNKRLTLLSV
-318 ATDNALLFLR
+318 ATDNALVFLR